1 MNGTDA
7 SQEYPLQNVLETRRL
22 LLRPFELADTEVA
35 HGWFG
40 DPLVMKYTPAG
51 VVSGVDKTR
60 ERLAEYRAHQA
71 AHGFS
76 KWLIADRASG
86 EPIGD
91 AGLLQLPE
99 LGWVDLGFRLSR
111 SYWGRGLAT
120 EAASAWVSAA
130 FGTLGLARLG
140 AFVHPENAASI
151 RVLEKLGFRSE
162 RQDVVM
168 GMRSIVF
175 GLARADPR

>member
-1 MNGTDA
+1 MV
-7 SQEYPLQNVLETRRL
+7 NVIDTRRL
-22 LLRPFELADTEVA
+22 RLRPFELSDAEAA
-35 HGWFG
+35 HGWLG
-40 DPLVMKYTPAG
+40 DPLVMQYTPAG
-51 VVSGVDKTR
+51 VVSGVHKTR

-71 AHGFS
+71 THGFS

-86 EPIGD
+86 RPIGD

-99 LGWVDLGFRLSR
+99 LGWIDLGFRLSP
-111 SYWGRGLAT
+111 SHWGQGLAT

-130 FGTLGLARLG
+130 FGPLGLARLG

-175 GLARADPR
+175 GLAAADLR